1 MSLIDHLLGEDSE
14 VDTTREGMTE
24 ESALQLDEELAM
36 RRMAAALNVL
46 DPEADA
52 EVLQEQQNIVRLN
65 RQAKTNNLAH
75 RQALLLAKAKNDP
88 LYAKYAKFNGIRLQI
103 REVIYRKYG
112 SKAIARARQ
121 LVSGLGTGKK

>member
-1 MSLIDHLLGEDSE
+1 MSLIDNLLGDDIKS
-14 VDTTREGMTE
+14 TTENE
-24 ESALQLDEELAM
+24 ESTLQLDEELAM
-36 RRMAAALNVL
+36 RRMAAAMNAL

-88 LYAKYAKFNGIRLQI
+88 LYAKYAKFNGVRLQI
-103 REVIYRKYG
+103 REIIYRKYG

-121 LVSGLGTGKK
+121 LLSGIGSGPKK

>member
-1 MSLIDHLLGEDSE
+1 
-14 VDTTREGMTE
+14 
-24 ESALQLDEELAM
+24 M
-36 RRMAAALNVL
+36 RRMAAAMNAL

-88 LYAKYAKFNGIRLQI
+88 LYAKYAKFNGVRLQI
-103 REVIYRKYG
+103 REIIYRKYG

-121 LVSGLGTGKK
+121 LVSGLGVGKK

>member
-1 MSLIDHLLGEDSE
+1 MSLIDNLLGDDIKS
-14 VDTTREGMTE
+14 TTENE
-24 ESALQLDEELAM
+24 ESTLQLDEELAM
-36 RRMAAALNVL
+36 RRMAAAMNAL

-88 LYAKYAKFNGIRLQI
+88 LYAKYAKFNGVRLQI
-103 REVIYRKYG
+103 REIIYRKYG

-121 LVSGLGTGKK
+121 LVSGLGVGKK

>member
-1 MSLIDHLLGEDSE
+1 MSLIDNLLGDD
-14 VDTTREGMTE
+14 VKPTTENE
-24 ESALQLDEELAM
+24 ESTLQLDEELAM
-36 RRMAAALNVL
+36 RRMAAAMNAL
-46 DPEADA
+46 DPEADT

-88 LYAKYAKFNGIRLQI
+88 LYAKYAKFNGVRLQI
-103 REVIYRKYG
+103 REIIYRKYG

>member
-1 MSLIDHLLGEDSE
+1 MSLIDNLLGDDIKSPTEN
-14 VDTTREGMTE
+14 E
-24 ESALQLDEELAM
+24 ESTLQLDEELAM
-36 RRMAAALNVL
+36 RRMAAAMNAL

-88 LYAKYAKFNGIRLQI
+88 LYAKYAKFNGVRLQI
-103 REVIYRKYG
+103 REIIYRKYG

-121 LVSGLGTGKK
+121 LVSGLGISKK

>member
-1 MSLIDHLLGEDSE
+1 MSLIDNLLGDDVKS
-14 VDTTREGMTE
+14 TTENE
-24 ESALQLDEELAM
+24 ESTLQLDEELAM
-36 RRMAAALNVL
+36 RRMAAAMNAL
-46 DPEADA
+46 DPEADT

-88 LYAKYAKFNGIRLQI
+88 LYAKYAKFNGVRLQI
-103 REVIYRKYG
+103 REIIYRKYG

-121 LVSGLGTGKK
+121 LVSGLGVGKK